1 MRAIVLD
8 DAELNNLLMLEAL
21 RPIAGCRP
29 ESFTRP
35 ADALAC
41 AAAHT
46 DEIGIVLTDYEMPG
60 MDGLAVIRGLRALPG
75 FAHVPIVMV
84 TSFDQRALRR
94 AALEA
99 GATDFVN
106 KPVDPVEIRARVT
119 NLLALRRA
127 HKAEAAQSARLAE
140 EVAAA
145 VALVEAREREIVTVL
160 MRAAEHRDTDTG
172 DHVARVANY
181 TVLIAE
187 ALGLPPD
194 QCRLISLASTM
205 HDVGKIA
212 IPDAILLKPGP
223 LSTEERREMERHAER
238 GARILANSSSDV
250 VRLAAEIAVSHHER
264 WDGTGYPNGLAGPAI
279 PLAGR
284 IVAVADVFDA
294 LTSDRPYKRAW
305 TLEAAHAFLLR
316 ESGAHF
322 DPAVVEAFLSRW
334 DAVADLVGQAAS
346 RAA

>member
-21 RPIAGCRP
+21 RPIADCRP
-29 ESFTRP
+29 QSFTRP
-35 ADALAC
+35 ADALAF
-41 AAAHT
+41 AASHT

-60 MDGLAVIRGLRALPG
+60 MDGLAVIRALRALPG

-106 KPVDPVEIRARVT
+106 KPCDPVEIRARVT

-127 HKAEAAQSARLAE
+127 YQAEHAQAARLAR

-145 VALVEAREREIVTVL
+145 VAEVEAREREIVTVL

-172 DHVARVANY
+172 DHVARVATY
-181 TVLIAE
+181 TRLIAE
-187 ALGLPPD
+187 ALGLPPE

-223 LSTEERREMERHAER
+223 LTSEERREMERHAER

-264 WDGTGYPNGLAGPAI
+264 WDGAGYPNGLSGTAI
-279 PLAGR
+279 PLPGR

-305 TLEAAHAFLLR
+305 TLEATHAFLLR
-316 ESGAHF
+316 EAGAHF
-322 DPAVVEAFLSRW
+322 DPAVVDAFLSRW